1 MLKAEVCAWCEKEA
15 LFARGDRVLCAV
27 SGGADSM
34 AMLWSLYGLREA
46 LGITVSA
53 AHFNHRLRGAE
64 SDRDEAFVRTFCQAH
79 GIPLTVGSADV
90 AQYAENHAMGI
101 EEAARECRYAFLQT
115 CPCDKLATAHT
126 ADDNAETVLLHL
138 LRGSGLRGLC
148 GIPPKR
154 GKLVRPLLSV
164 MRGQIEAF
172 LRQEGIAWVED
183 STNAEEICM
192 RNRLRHGIMPALNEM
207 MPRLS
212 ERLTVQ
218 SHLLREEDAYLDAL
232 ASSLL
237 REEKGVYS
245 CAPLLAAPEVLQR
258 RALRLMTRSVLA
270 QDVSFAHIV
279 ALQGILASPNPSAQC
294 ALPHG
299 YIARRRY
306 DGIEL
311 VRDTAVTFPETA
323 LQIPGEASI
332 PALGMKITCERTENF
347 KKSVNSPFRFAVK
360 YDMITQSILWIRPR
374 RIGDQMSVDGV
385 HRKSLKKLFIER
397 RIPRAERERTAVLTD
412 GERVLAVAGI
422 GTDLRFFPAE
432 GEPAAIIQISFS

>member
-1 MLKAEVCAWCEKEA
+1 MKAEVAAWCEKEA
-15 LFARGDRVLCAV
+15 LLAEGDSVLCAV

-34 AMLWSLYGLREA
+34 AMLWCLYCLREQ
-46 LGITVSA
+46 LGITVAA

-64 SDRDEAFVRTFCQAH
+64 ADRDEVFVRNFCQAH
-79 GIPLTVGSADV
+79 EIPLQVGSADV
-90 AQYAENHAMGI
+90 AQYAEEHAMGI
-101 EEAARECRYAFLQT
+101 EEAARECRYAFLQG
-115 CPCDKLATAHT
+115 CDCDKLATAHT
-126 ADDNAETVLLHL
+126 ADDNAETILLHL

-164 MRGQIEAF
+164 TREQIVAF

-183 STNAEEICM
+183 STNAEETCM
-192 RNRLRHGIMPALNEM
+192 RNRLRHSVMPVLQDM

-218 SHLLREEDAYLDAL
+218 SRLLRQEDRYLDELAEAL
-232 ASSLL
+232 LQ
-237 REEKGVYS
+237 KKDGVYA

-258 RALRLMTRSVLA
+258 RALRLMTRDVLA
-270 QDVSFAHIV
+270 QDVSLAHIT
-279 ALQGILASPNPSAQC
+279 ALQGILISPNPSAQC

-306 DGIEL
+306 DGIEIL
-311 VRDTAVTFPETA
+311 RETANTFPATA
-323 LQIPGEASI
+323 LPIPGETVLSE
-332 PALGMKITCERTENF
+332 LGMKITCKFTENF
-347 KKSVNSPFRFAVK
+347 KKSVNSPFRFAIK
-360 YDMITQSILWIRPR
+360 YDMIAQSILWIRPR
-374 RIGDQMSVDGV
+374 RSGDQMSVDGV
-385 HRKSLKKLFIER
+385 HRKTLKKLFIER

-422 GTDLRFFPAE
+422 GADLRFIPAE

>member
-1 MLKAEVCAWCEKEA
+1 MMKAEVAAWCEKEA
-15 LFARGDRVLCAV
+15 LFAKGDSVLCAV

-34 AMLWSLYGLREA
+34 AMLWCLYLLREE
-46 LGITVSA
+46 LCITVSA

-64 SDRDEAFVRTFCQAH
+64 ADRDEAFVRAFCQTH
-79 GIPLTVGSADV
+79 NIPLTVGSAEV
-90 AQYAENHAMGI
+90 AQYAAEHGMGI
-101 EEAARECRYAFLQT
+101 EEAARECRYAFLQG
-115 CPCDKLATAHT
+115 CACDKLATAHT

-164 MRGQIEAF
+164 TRGQIEAF
-172 LRQEGIAWVED
+172 LQQAGIAWVED
-183 STNAEEICM
+183 STNAGETCL
-192 RNRLRHGIMPALNEM
+192 RNRLRHGVMPALRDM
-207 MPRLS
+207 MPRFS

-218 SHLLREEDAYLDAL
+218 SCLLRQEDRYLDELAAALLREENGAYA
-232 ASSLL
+232 
-237 REEKGVYS
+237 

-258 RALRLMTRSVLA
+258 RALRLMTRRVLA
-270 QDVSFAHIV
+270 QDVSFAHI
-279 ALQGILASPNPSAQC
+279 AAMQGILISTNPSAQC
-294 ALPHG
+294 MLPHG

-311 VRDTAVTFPETA
+311 VRETAETFPETA
-323 LQIPGEASI
+323 LRIPGETVI
-332 PALGMKITCERTENF
+332 PDLGMKISCEFMENF

-374 RIGDQMSVDGV
+374 RSGDQMSVDGV
-385 HRKSLKKLFIER
+385 HRKTLKKLFIER
-397 RIPRAERERTAVLTD
+397 RIPRAERGRTAVLTD

-422 GTDLRFFPAE
+422 GADLRYIPAE